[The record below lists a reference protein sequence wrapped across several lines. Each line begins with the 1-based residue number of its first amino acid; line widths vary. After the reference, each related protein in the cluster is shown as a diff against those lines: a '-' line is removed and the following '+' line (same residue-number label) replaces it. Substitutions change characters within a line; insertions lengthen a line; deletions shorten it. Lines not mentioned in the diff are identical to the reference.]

1 MRRAPHLNY
10 MPRAAYRHRHHDR
23 IAGALGIAVSLV
35 VLASIWPL
43 TWLFAVKFHD
53 LLAPL
58 VCALVLSVLF
68 LVFFMTAVRAFV
80 RNGVCEARI
89 EQGKLYLST
98 PESTHAVEIASIT
111 DFIHGRTKWIE
122 SGLSTSKL
130 ILQDGTTLDLDDRLI
145 GLRFQRTLK
154 EHNPKIRFIT
164 VRSS

>member
-1 MRRAPHLNY
+1 MS
-10 MPRAAYRHRHHDR
+10 
-23 IAGALGIAVSLV
+23 GAIGIAVSIL
-35 VLASIWPL
+35 VLATIWPL
-43 TWLFAVKFHD
+43 TWMFATEFHN

-68 LVFFMTAVRAFV
+68 LVFFMTAVQAFI
-80 RNGVCEARI
+80 RNEVCEARI

-98 PESTHAVEIASIT
+98 PDSTHAVEIVSIA
-111 DFIHGRTKWIE
+111 DFIHGRTKWIA

-130 ILQDGTTLDLDDRLI
+130 VLKDGTALDLDDRLI